1 MKFTLLRIQVAE
13 PEYRKAFEDELKGFK
28 ERVQNRA
35 KEKLDVLMKE
45 VEEEERQ
52 NRLGPGGLDP
62 LEVLETLPMVWTS
75 SNNSSTFISLILYV
89 LVQILEYS

>member
-1 MKFTLLRIQVAE
+1 MLRIQVAE

-28 ERVQNRA
+28 QRVQNRA
-35 KEKLDVLMKE
+35 REKLDVLMKE

-62 LEVLETLPMVWTS
+62 LEVLETLPVVRTS
-75 SNNSSTFISLILYV
+75 SNNSSTFISLIL
-89 LVQILEYS
+89 

>member
-35 KEKLDVLMKE
+35 REKLDILMKE

-62 LEVLETLPMVWTS
+62 LEVLETLPVVRTS
-75 SNNSSTFISLILYV
+75 SNNS
-89 LVQILEYS
+89 

>member
-1 MKFTLLRIQVAE
+1 MLRIQVAE

-28 ERVQNRA
+28 QRVQNRA
-35 KEKLDVLMKE
+35 REKLDVLMKE

-62 LEVLETLPMVWTS
+62 LEVLETLPVVRTS
-75 SNNSSTFISLILYV
+75 SNNSSTFISLMLYA
-89 LVQILEYS
+89 LVRILE

>member
-1 MKFTLLRIQVAE
+1 MLRIQVAE

-28 ERVQNRA
+28 QRVQNRA
-35 KEKLDVLMKE
+35 REKLDVLMKE

-62 LEVLETLPMVWTS
+62 LEVLETLPVVRTS
-75 SNNSSTFISLILYV
+75 SNNSSTFISLILYA
-89 LVQILEYS
+89 LVRILE

>member
-1 MKFTLLRIQVAE
+1 MRIQVAE

-35 KEKLDVLMKE
+35 REKLDILMKE

-62 LEVLETLPMVWTS
+62 LEVLETLPVVRTS
-75 SNNSSTFISLILYV
+75 SNTSLTFISLILYA
-89 LVQILEYS
+89 LVRIRE

>member
-1 MKFTLLRIQVAE
+1 MLRIQVAE

-35 KEKLDVLMKE
+35 REKLDVLMKE

-62 LEVLETLPMVWTS
+62 LEVLETLPVVRTS
-75 SNNSSTFISLILYV
+75 SNNSSTFISLILYA
-89 LVQILEYS
+89 LVRILE

>member
-1 MKFTLLRIQVAE
+1 MRIQVAE

-28 ERVQNRA
+28 QRVQNRA
-35 KEKLDVLMKE
+35 REKLDVLMKE

-62 LEVLETLPMVWTS
+62 LEVLETLPVVRTS
-75 SNNSSTFISLILYV
+75 SNNSSTFISLMLYA
-89 LVQILEYS
+89 LVRILE

>member
-35 KEKLDVLMKE
+35 REKLDVLMKE

-62 LEVLETLPMVWTS
+62 LEVLETLPAVRTS
-75 SNNSSTFISLILYV
+75 SNNSYLIFFD
-89 LVQILEYS
+89 LVCFCTDT